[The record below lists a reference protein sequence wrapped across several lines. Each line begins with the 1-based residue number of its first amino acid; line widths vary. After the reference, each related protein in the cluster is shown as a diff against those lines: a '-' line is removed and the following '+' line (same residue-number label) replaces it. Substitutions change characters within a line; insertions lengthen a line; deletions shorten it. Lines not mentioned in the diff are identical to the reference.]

1 MKKKRISELSS
12 YISWQC
18 REQEYSTVVVD
29 CTDLTYVVDFRDLDT
44 VAGED
49 STAVDKSAD
58 SPSIADVDS
67 VYSNTVVI
75 G

>member
-1 MKKKRISELSS
+1 MSYPHISLDNVENKNIPQLLL
-12 YISWQC
+12 IG
-18 REQEYSTVVVD
+18 TINNN
-29 CTDLTYVVDFRDLDT
+29 DLTYVVDFRDVDT